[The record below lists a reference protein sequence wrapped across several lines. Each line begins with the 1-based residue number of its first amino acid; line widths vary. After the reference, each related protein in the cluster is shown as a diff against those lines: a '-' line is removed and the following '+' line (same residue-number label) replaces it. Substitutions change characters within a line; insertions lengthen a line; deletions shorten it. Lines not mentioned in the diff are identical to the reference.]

1 MQLFQHIACPE
12 HRLAMLKEF
21 HRGRCD
27 TVIVA
32 IRIDAH
38 FKGRR
43 TKAARPLA
51 SKAEVESELNCTGQS
66 SGFTARLC
74 ANARLC
80 TA

>member
-1 MQLFQHIACPE
+1 MQLFQHFACPE

-21 HRGRCD
+21 HRVSCD

-32 IRIDAH
+32 VRIDAH

-43 TKAARPLA
+43 TRAARPLA
-51 SKAEVESELNCTGQS
+51 SKADVESELNCTGQS